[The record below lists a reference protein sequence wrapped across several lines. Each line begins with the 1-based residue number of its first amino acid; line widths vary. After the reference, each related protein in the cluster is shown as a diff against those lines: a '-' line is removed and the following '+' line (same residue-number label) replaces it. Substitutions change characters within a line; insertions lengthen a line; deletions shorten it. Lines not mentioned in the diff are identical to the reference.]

1 MRDVPANLPTLRMNQ
16 QDEQDENLTTPE
28 TPTPG
33 LRSRLTERPV
43 IGFAVL
49 GVASLIA
56 LALLLV
62 VHVDHNSD
70 VRLKARNEGQVRLAS
85 ARDLVDEQLAA
96 LQANVQA
103 VADELNAGVLDQ
115 SALNEALQ
123 QRLTENS
130 QFWSIGVAYDFE
142 GTGIDYDFSTA
153 VPASTNSTPYFNTP
167 GGEVTFSPFPY
178 DYFVRDESHPDYPRG
193 WWFRDG
199 LVKGSHWT
207 GAYFGNTSRRMIAE
221 FVAPF
226 AHPDSNTDTLPA
238 ASGVALGTY
247 TLESLNSNVS
257 WLDLGASGYGLM
269 LAGGQY
275 VIHPIPEYW
284 LQGRTVEEVVGAGGN
299 QSEEDKIREAALNT
313 VVANSAA
320 RTNGFVDY
328 VDEITGREAWLFYE
342 TVPSTGWTLGYVLI
356 KSEALGSDPVGRRQ
370 MMGIGTAGLLAI
382 FAATA
387 IFIMVFGHGAW
398 RVWGPSMSFA
408 TMSALGIALIWTVT
422 TSYGGESATLTD
434 GSSLRSIVD
443 EFEANVLATNPDLSS
458 NEIFAGVFVNTVEFR
473 DDNVVVS
480 GIVWQRYLNR
490 LDKLIEP
497 GFTFPDDVG
506 PTTFSVAYDRIN
518 GLERTVGWR
527 FRATLQTSMDFSKFP
542 FDAEDVSIRLRHR
555 EFDKPIV
562 LIPDIPQYDLIVPVA
577 RPGLEDSFEVNGWTV
592 DRSFFNYTT
601 TSINSRFGIPDFSR
615 VGVAPELRF
624 NVRLKRDFLN
634 VFISRMLP
642 LIVVSFLV
650 FAVLLTVSS
659 HPDRRRQFGTTTA
672 NVLAFSGSLMFVT
685 ILGHN
690 ALRSALNSSEIIYL
704 EYFYFV
710 AYFAIL
716 AVAVNSILINS
727 GRGGRLLF
735 HGDNIVARLGFWPMV
750 TGAGF
755 LITWAQFY

>member
-1 MRDVPANLPTLRMNQ
+1 MT
-16 QDEQDENLTTPE
+16 EQDEHPQQTDDPESVTEVASNTAAGWVTHATT
-28 TPTPG
+28 
-33 LRSRLTERPV
+33 
-43 IGFAVL
+43 IGFAAL
-49 GVASLIA
+49 GIASIIA
-56 LALLLV
+56 LVALLV
-62 VHVDHNSD
+62 VHTNHNSD
-70 VRLKARNEGQVRLAS
+70 IREQARQDGQARLAS
-85 ARDLVDEQLAA
+85 ATALVDRQLVA
-96 LQANVQA
+96 LRDNVQG
-103 VADELNAGVLDQ
+103 VADSLDKGDLDQAGLNAD
-115 SALNEALQ
+115 LQ
-123 QRLTENS
+123 RRLGDNP
-130 QFWSIGVAYDFE
+130 QFWSIGVAYDFDN
-142 GTGIDYDFSTA
+142 TGVDYDFNADGPEA
-153 VPASTNSTPYFNTP
+153 VDSTPYFITP
-167 GGEVTFSPFPY
+167 GGEVRFSPFPY
-178 DYFVRDESHPDYPRG
+178 DYFVRDEAHPDYPRG

-199 LVKGSHWT
+199 LEKGSHWT

-226 AHPDSNTDTLPA
+226 NHPETDALPA
-238 ASGVALGTY
+238 QSGVTLGTY
-247 TLESLNSNVS
+247 TLESLNSDVS

-284 LQGRTVEEVVGAGGN
+284 LQGRTIEDVVGLDGGTA
-299 QSEEDKIREAALNT
+299 EDDQQRLDTLNT
-313 VVANSAA
+313 VVSESSAG
-320 RTNGFVDY
+320 RSGFLDY

-342 TVPSTGWTLGYVLI
+342 TVPTTGWTLGYVLI

-370 MMGIGTAGLLAI
+370 MMGIGTAGLLAL
-382 FAATA
+382 FALVA
-387 IFIMVFGHGAW
+387 ILIRLFGRGGW
-398 RVWGPSMSFA
+398 RVWGPSLAFA
-408 TMSALGIALIWTVT
+408 GMGALGIALIWTVT
-422 TSYGGESATLTD
+422 TRYGGESATLTD
-434 GSSLRSIVD
+434 GSSLRGIVD
-443 EFEANVLATNPDLSS
+443 DFEANVAATNPDLKPT
-458 NEIFAGVFVNTVEFR
+458 EVFAGVFVNTVEFQ

-480 GIVWQRYLNR
+480 GIIWQRYLDR
-490 LDKLIEP
+490 LSTSVEP

-506 PTTFSVAYDRIN
+506 STTFDVAYDRIN

-527 FRATLQTSMDFSKFP
+527 FRTTLQTSLDFSKFP

-615 VGVAPELRF
+615 VGTAPELRF

-642 LIVVSFLV
+642 LIVVSFLI
-650 FAVLLTVSS
+650 FAVLMTVSS
-659 HPDRRRQFGTTTA
+659 NLERRTLFGTTTA
-672 NVLAFSGSLMFVT
+672 NVLAFAGSLMFVT

-690 ALRSALNSSEIIYL
+690 ALRSALNSSQIIYL

-710 AYFAIL
+710 AYFSIL

-727 GRGGRLLF
+727 GRGGRLLYF
-735 HGDNIVARLGFWPMV
+735 QDNIVARLGFWPMV

>member
-1 MRDVPANLPTLRMNQ
+1 MTQLDQ
-16 QDEQDENLTTPE
+16 QSPETTPAQSALDSAVR
-28 TPTPG
+28 T
-33 LRSRLTERPV
+33 RLTERPT

-49 GVASLIA
+49 GIASLIA
-56 LALLLV
+56 LAILLLV
-62 VHVDHNSD
+62 HLDHNGD
-70 VRLKARNEGQVRLAS
+70 VREQARLDGQVRLQD
-85 ARDLVDEQLAA
+85 ARDLVDRQLVA
-96 LQANVQA
+96 LRDNVQG
-103 VADELNAGVLDQ
+103 VADRLNSGELDQ
-115 SALNEALQ
+115 TALNVDLE
-123 QRLTENS
+123 QRLEKNPA
-130 QFWSIGVAYDFE
+130 FWSIGVAYDFE
-142 GTGIDYDFSTA
+142 GTGIDYDFG
-153 VPASTNSTPYFNTP
+153 ASGPEAIDSTPYFNTP
-167 GGEVTFSPFPY
+167 GGQVTFSPFPY
-178 DYFVRDESHPDYPRG
+178 DYFVRDESHPDYSRG

-199 LVKGSHWT
+199 LTKGSHWT

-226 AHPDSNTDTLPA
+226 THPDQDTDSLPA
-238 ASGVALGTY
+238 PSGVTLGTY
-247 TLESLNSNVS
+247 TLESLNSDVS

-284 LQGRTVEEVVGAGGN
+284 LQGRTVEDVVGSSGS
-299 QSEEDKIREAALNT
+299 QTDDDKSRGVALNT
-313 VVANSAA
+313 VVTNSSSGAG
-320 RTNGFVDY
+320 GFVEY
-328 VDEITGREAWLFYE
+328 VDEITGRDAWLFYE

-356 KSEALGSDPVGRRQ
+356 KSEVLGSDPVGRRQ

-382 FAATA
+382 FALVA
-387 IFIMVFGHGAW
+387 IIIRVFGHGGW
-398 RVWGPSMSFA
+398 RLWGPSLAFA
-408 TMSALGIALIWTVT
+408 GMSAIGIALVWTVT

-434 GSSLRSIVD
+434 GSSLRGVVED
-443 EFEANVLATNPDLSS
+443 FEANVLATNPDLES
-458 NEIFAGVFVNTVEFR
+458 NEVFAGVFVNTVEFQ

-480 GIVWQRYLNR
+480 GIAWQRYLDR
-490 LDKLIEP
+490 LDLLIEP

-506 PTTFSVAYDRIN
+506 STTFNVAYDRIS

-527 FRATLQTSMDFSKFP
+527 FRTELQTSMDFSKFP

-555 EFDKPIV
+555 QFDKPIV

-577 RPGLEDSFEVNGWTV
+577 RPGLEDNFEVNGWTV

-650 FAVLLTVSS
+650 FAVLMTVSS
-659 HPDRRRQFGTTTA
+659 HPERKTQFGTTAA
-672 NVLAFSGSLMFVT
+672 NVLAFAGSLMFVT

-690 ALRSALNSSEIIYL
+690 ALRSALNSSQIIYL

-710 AYFAIL
+710 AYFSIL

-727 GRGGRLLF
+727 GRGGRLLAY
-735 HGDNIVARLGFWPMV
+735 GDNVVARLGFWPLV

-755 LITWAQFY
+755 LITWVQFY